1 MSNVD
6 PDRDRTGSDP
16 PPICVLCSVARIVT
30 RRGGERRRRRLEM
43 DRDIW
48 KSDSGRAK
56 RLSTI
61 AEYSEAGIDDNDHRP
76 PCNEKEEKE
85 EEEEPS
91 IPRGDPER
99 TLEDQAAAV
108 EYFLVDDSPMAK
120 FSRSIKWIY
129 KKVSLESSSSVKSS
143 VAFSPFFHSTVRLVS
158 AFLAFL

>member
-1 MSNVD
+1 
-6 PDRDRTGSDP
+6 
-16 PPICVLCSVARIVT
+16 
-30 RRGGERRRRRLEM
+30 M

-76 PCNEKEEKE
+76 PCNEEEK

-129 KKVSLESSSSVKSS
+129 KK
-143 VAFSPFFHSTVRLVS
+143 ASTS
-158 AFLAFL
+158 NA